1 MTQTLEQIEHLRR
14 DESYNCVFGH
24 ELHLGRI
31 EYKLVMVMSLR
42 GNKKTLMATLLQTF
56 PISFSACL
64 FPNEK

>member
-42 GNKKTLMATLLQTF
+42 GNKETLMATLLQTSHF
-56 PISFSACL
+56 ILCMFISY
-64 FPNEK
+64 